1 MVGILVDVLR
11 ELVLS
16 LSFVDHKVTFL
27 TDKITDLTASVPALL
42 APYLVLVYAPEDGRQ
57 V

>member
-16 LSFVDHKVTFL
+16 LYFVDHKLTFH
-27 TDKITDLTASVPALL
+27 TDKITDLTTGVPAFL
-42 APYLVLVYAPEDGRQ
+42 APYLVLVYPPEDDQQ